1 MCEWKRLQKFMN
13 SEQQIERYGKK
24 RELLFIESGD
34 LFGSHIAGIYP
45 ESKITS
51 AFIHEIMQ

>member
-1 MCEWKRLQKFMN
+1 MD

-24 RELLFIESGD
+24 RELLFIESCN
-34 LFGSHIAGIYP
+34 LFGSHISGIYP
-45 ESKITS
+45 EGKITS